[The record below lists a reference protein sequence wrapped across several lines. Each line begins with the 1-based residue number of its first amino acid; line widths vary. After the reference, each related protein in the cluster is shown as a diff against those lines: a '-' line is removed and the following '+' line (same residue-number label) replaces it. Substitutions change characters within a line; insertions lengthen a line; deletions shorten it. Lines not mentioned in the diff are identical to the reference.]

1 MPPASLEQF
10 RKLGATLH
18 EMQRLRGTRVVMITS
33 AVAGEGK
40 SFTAANI
47 AITLSAS
54 YGRQVLLVD
63 ADLRRPALHELFGA
77 PVDEGLTTGLASA
90 DRQIPIWRMSPTL
103 GLIPAG
109 PPEPDPMKALTS
121 PRMRALVEEACSTFD
136 WIIIDT
142 PPLDALADAALLVS
156 LADGVILVTAAG
168 TTPCQVVQSAVDG
181 IGRTCLLG
189 VVLNRVPLSALGP
202 CHYASRR
209 TAAAR

>member
-1 MPPASLEQF
+1 PASLEQF
-10 RKLGATLH
+10 RKLGASLH

-77 PVDEGLTTGLASA
+77 PEDDGLTTGLASA
-90 DRQIPIWRMSPTL
+90 DRQIPIWRISPTL

-109 PPEPDPMKALTS
+109 PPEPDPMQALTS

-156 LADGVILVTAAG
+156 LADGVI
-168 TTPCQVVQSAVDG
+168 
-181 IGRTCLLG
+181 
-189 VVLNRVPLSALGP
+189 
-202 CHYASRR
+202 
-209 TAAAR
+209 